1 EAKERFGIEP
11 RQLPFTTQNEKSVV
25 NAYFAIAVEYGDQ
38 HAVIQLDDLIAVR
51 TLDLGQVEVTLKNPE
66 YQLTKTIKK
75 TVAEF
80 SSVDQLFASTPGKI
94 QLTAYIT
101 PKTLPEN
108 WKDGP
113 AKLQK
118 VVDKLV
124 KQSAGKLVFT
134 TVEPKTETEMRELFN
149 KFGLRPYQD

>member
-1 EAKERFGIEP
+1 
-11 RQLPFTTQNEKSVV
+11 TTTEKSVV
-25 NAYFAIAVEYGDQ
+25 NAYFTIAIEYGDH
-38 HAVIQLDDLIAVR
+38 HAVIALDDLISVR
-51 TLDLGQVEVTLKNPE
+51 QTDLGDIEVTLKNPE

-80 SSVDQLFASTPGKI
+80 SSIDQLFASAPGKI

-118 VVDKLV
+118 VVDEMT
-124 KQSAGKLVFT
+124 KQSGGKLAFT
-134 TVEPKTETEMRELFN
+134 TVEPSGETQMRELFA
-149 KFGLRPYQD
+149 KYGLRPFQDLFSGQVYYFHLLL